1 MVPASSAST
10 FLRTVA
16 LAAVVSI
23 VWLVSSQNIQ
33 AQGVPDTASAR
44 AEALFAAKDYVGA
57 ASAFQA
63 LTRTHPQQPR
73 YWTRL
78 GTSFQLAGRMDDA
91 VAAYR
96 RAIGI
101 TTAPVA
107 MYNLAARVSTA
118 TTRTRSSGSSSGRT
132 STAG

>member
-1 MVPASSAST
+1 MISPL
-10 FLRTVA
+10 LRAFAA
-16 LAAVVSI
+16 LALVCASAVVATPAT
-23 VWLVSSQNIQ
+23 

-44 AEALFAAKDYVGA
+44 AESLFAAKDYVGA

-63 LTRTHPQQPR
+63 LTRTHPQQAR

-78 GTSFQLAGRMDDA
+78 GTSLQFAGRHDDA

-101 TTAPVA
+101 TTAPIA
-107 MYNLAARVSTA
+107 MYNLATVFA
-118 TTRTRSSGSSSGRT
+118 TKNQKDS
-132 STAG
+132 AF